1 MIGQLRDTK
10 EGNNASNG
18 GLKDQANR
26 AGVKAKFAS
35 PKSHDQREGV
45 SIRSRTANRETKE
58 TGNILLGM
66 QPRDEGEIRQGR
78 QGHKEGKRQNGEQS
92 K

>member
-1 MIGQLRDTK
+1 
-10 EGNNASNG
+10 
-18 GLKDQANR
+18 
-26 AGVKAKFAS
+26 
-35 PKSHDQREGV
+35 
-45 SIRSRTANRETKE
+45 
-58 TGNILLGM
+58 M